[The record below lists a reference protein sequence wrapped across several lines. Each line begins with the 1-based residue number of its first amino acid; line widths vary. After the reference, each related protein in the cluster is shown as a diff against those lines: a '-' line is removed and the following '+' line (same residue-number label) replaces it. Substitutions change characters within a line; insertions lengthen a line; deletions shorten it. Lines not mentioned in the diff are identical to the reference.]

1 MIKWLSKHI
10 TLLTRIR
17 LVYYLVGLETVLL
30 VLYILV
36 SFGNLEDQVES
47 YSYASNQ
54 AQLGFQLA
62 VKAEQIQR
70 VADTFIDNGNPE
82 AANQVRYVQ
91 DQMEGI
97 LSSMD
102 QAQLGTKSDV
112 YLTAIKNHMAL
123 YAKTFTQVE
132 NQRYRQSFLI
142 NDMMTESARIA
153 KTKVKKLTQNMTG
166 DFNQSELTAVKILNQ
181 IISAEQKSYLYFSRL
196 DASFFDE
203 ALSSINAA
211 NTLLLRFSDVIPKS
225 KMDEIQESFT
235 LFEEVLIEAV
245 QRTRGYLY
253 LLNVVMAAE
262 ISEILY
268 YSQAISEYKTSKMI
282 HIRSGIEEKL
292 THVLFSALIFGG
304 AFYLLIMFI
313 SSVMGRSV
321 TGPIKQL
328 TDAFHSLANGDL
340 NTQIPRIKSKDEM
353 GQLAQAAEVF
363 KQTNMNTRKL
373 LKEYKSLSG
382 ELENKVKQ
390 RTEEL
395 ERKNIELEHLS
406 TTDTLTGVCNRLKL
420 EEHIQQEVAKAER
433 YNMPYSL
440 IMLDIDYFKKV
451 NDEHGHQVGDS
462 VLKGFTSMIQKNVRE
477 SDIVGRWGGE
487 EFIISCACTD
497 HESALLLAEKLRKHI
512 EENECAHNISCTAS
526 FGVST
531 YHQGDRL
538 ESLISRADDAM
549 YESKS
554 KGRNHIT
561 SK

>member
-1 MIKWLSKHI
+1 M
-10 TLLTRIR
+10 
-17 LVYYLVGLETVLL
+17 
-30 VLYILV
+30 
-36 SFGNLEDQVES
+36 SFGNLTNQVES

-70 VADTFIDNGNPE
+70 VADTFVDNGNPE

-132 NQRYRQSFLI
+132 NQRYRQSFLLD
-142 NDMMTESARIA
+142 DMMTESARIA

-181 IISAEQKSYLYFSRL
+181 IISAEQKAYLYFSRL
-196 DASFFDE
+196 DASLFDE

-225 KMDEIQESFT
+225 TMDEIQESFT

-282 HIRSGIEEKL
+282 RIRSGIEEKL
-292 THVLFSALIFGG
+292 THILFSALIFGG

-406 TTDTLTGVCNRLKL
+406 TTDTLTGVYNRLKL

-433 YNMPYSL
+433 YNIPYSL

-487 EFIISCACTD
+487 EFIISSVCTD

-531 YHQGDRL
+531 YHHGDQL